1 MDEKQIIH
9 ILKTAR
15 TIAVVGLS
23 SNPEKD
29 SYPIAEYLQKQGYR
43 IIPVNPTAQEILGEK
58 VYPDLPSIPDPVD
71 VVQVFRPPEAVPPIV
86 QQAIQI
92 KAKVVWLQ
100 SGITHAEAAE
110 AGRAA
115 GLEVIEDRCMRV
127 DHRFLIG
134 PRPPR

>member
-1 MDEKQIIH
+1 MDENQIIH

-23 SNPEKD
+23 SNPEQD

-43 IIPVNPTAQEILGEK
+43 IIPVNPTATEILGEK
-58 VYPDLPSIPDPVD
+58 AYPDLLSIPEPVD
-71 VVQVFRPPEAVPPIV
+71 VVQIFRPPEAVPPIV

-92 KAKVVWLQ
+92 KAKVVWMQ
-100 SGITHAEAAE
+100 TGITHAEAAQ

-115 GLEVIEDRCMRV
+115 GLEVVEDHCMRV

-134 PRPPR
+134 PRKA

>member
-43 IIPVNPTAQEILGEK
+43 IIPVNPTAKEILGEK

>member
-1 MDEKQIIH
+1 MDQNQIIH

-29 SYPIAEYLQKQGYR
+29 SYPIAEYLQQQGYR
-43 IIPVNPTAQEILGEK
+43 IIPVNPTAKEILGEK
-58 VYPDLPSIPDPVD
+58 VYPDLLALPEPVD
-71 VVQVFRPPEAVPPIV
+71 VVQIFRPPEAVPPIV

-92 KAKVVWLQ
+92 KAKVVWMQ
-100 SGITHAEAAE
+100 TGITNAEAAQ
-110 AGRAA
+110 AARAA
-115 GLEVIEDRCMRV
+115 GLEVVEDRCMRV

-134 PRPPR
+134 ARKT

>member
-1 MDEKQIIH
+1 MDENQISN
-9 ILKTAR
+9 ILKAAR

-29 SYPIAEYLQKQGYR
+29 SYPIAQYLQQQGYR
-43 IIPVNPTAQEILGEK
+43 IIPVNPTATEILGEK
-58 VYPDLPSIPDPVD
+58 VYPDLLSIPDPVD

-92 KAKVVWLQ
+92 KAKVVWMQ
-100 SGITHAEAAE
+100 SGITNAEAAQ

-115 GLEVIEDRCMRV
+115 GLEVVEDRCMRV

-134 PRPPR
+134 PRKA

>member
-1 MDEKQIIH
+1 MDENQIIH

-43 IIPVNPTAQEILGEK
+43 IIPVNPTATEILGEK
-58 VYPDLPSIPDPVD
+58 VYPDLLSITEPVD

-115 GLEVIEDRCMRV
+115 GLEVVEDRCMRV

-134 PRPPR
+134 APKK

>member
-1 MDEKQIIH
+1 MDENQIIH

-58 VYPDLPSIPDPVD
+58 VYPDLLSIPEPVD

-115 GLEVIEDRCMRV
+115 GLEVVEDRCMRV

-134 PRPPR
+134 ASKK

>member
-1 MDEKQIIH
+1 MDENQIIH

-29 SYPIAEYLQKQGYR
+29 SYPIAQYLQQQGYR
-43 IIPVNPTAQEILGEK
+43 IIPVNPTATEILGEK

-71 VVQVFRPPEAVPPIV
+71 VVQIFRPPEAVPPIV

-92 KAKVVWLQ
+92 KAKVVWMQ
-100 SGITHAEAAE
+100 SGITNAEAAQ

-115 GLEVIEDRCMRV
+115 GLEVVEDRCMRV

-134 PRPPR
+134 PRKT

>member
-1 MDEKQIIH
+1 MDENQISN

-29 SYPIAEYLQKQGYR
+29 SYPIAQYLQQQGYR
-43 IIPVNPTAQEILGEK
+43 IIPVNPTATEILGEK
-58 VYPDLPSIPDPVD
+58 VYPDLLSIPDPVD

-92 KAKVVWLQ
+92 KAKVVWMQ
-100 SGITHAEAAE
+100 SGITNAEAAQ
-110 AGRAA
+110 AGRVA
-115 GLEVIEDRCMRV
+115 GLEVVEDRCMRV
-127 DHRFLIG
+127 DHRFLMG
-134 PRPPR
+134 PRKA

>member
-1 MDEKQIIH
+1 MDDNQIIH

-58 VYPDLPSIPDPVD
+58 VYPDLLSITEPVD
-71 VVQVFRPPEAVPPIV
+71 VVQVFRPSEAVPPIV

-100 SGITHAEAAE
+100 SGITNAEAAE

-115 GLEVIEDRCMRV
+115 GLEVVEDRCMRV

-134 PRPPR
+134 ASKK

>member
-1 MDEKQIIH
+1 MDENQIIN

-29 SYPIAEYLQKQGYR
+29 SYPIAQYLQQQGYR
-43 IIPVNPTAQEILGEK
+43 IIPVNPTATEILGEK
-58 VYPDLPSIPDPVD
+58 VYPDLLSISDPVD
-71 VVQVFRPPEAVPPIV
+71 VVQVFRPQEAIPPIM

-92 KAKVVWLQ
+92 KAKVVWMQ
-100 SGITHAEAAE
+100 SGITNPEAAQ

-115 GLEVIEDRCMRV
+115 GLEVVEDRCMRV

-134 PRPPR
+134 PKKS